1 VKGTLVARA
10 FGACALLVTLTTLA
24 ACNHTLIPG
33 STQQP
38 AASGSPTSQSST
50 TPATKCGPQFD
61 NPLPGMPPVL
71 NCDVYAA
78 TGPNMLS
85 PTVAKDPA
93 LVYVPDSYGTQVV
106 VISQK
111 TRKII
116 RTFQTGFLSQH
127 VVPSWDLK
135 TLWVNASAAN
145 QFVPIDPTT
154 GQPGSPIPE
163 TRPYNLYFTPNGQEA
178 VVMVEQ
184 NDIIRFANPYRFTK
198 IDDVQVPACKGPNHA
213 DFSANGRFFVVS
225 CEFSGVLVKIDTTTH
240 KVLGVLHLPAQA
252 IVPNAAPGM
261 GMSMPQDVRLSP
273 DGRTFYIAD
282 MGTNQVIRLNALTFK
297 IAGAIAMPKN
307 PHGIYF
313 SRDGNDM
320 YVSDRGAGEVS
331 VINWR
336 TNRIVQT
343 WVIPGGGS
351 PDMGGVSADGK
362 TLWLAGRYDG
372 VVYVFNTVTGKMIDK
387 ISVPESSPHG
397 LAVWPQPG
405 RYSLGHTGNM
415 R

>member
-1 VKGTLVARA
+1 M
-10 FGACALLVTLTTLA
+10 
-24 ACNHTLIPG
+24 IPG
-33 STQQP
+33 STQKP
-38 AASGSPTSQSST
+38 AGSHSPK
-50 TPATKCGPQFD
+50 PVVVPKCGPQFD

-71 NCDVYAA
+71 SCNVYEQ

-85 PTVAKDPA
+85 PAVANDPA
-93 LVYVPDSYGTQVV
+93 LVYVPDSYGTKVT
-106 VISQK
+106 VISQE

-127 VVPSWDLK
+127 VVPSYDLK

-145 QFVPIDPTT
+145 QFVPIDPVT
-154 GQPGSPIPE
+154 GRPGRPVAE
-163 TRPYNLYFTPNGQEA
+163 TRPYNLYFTPDGKQA
-178 VVMVEQ
+178 VVMVEE
-184 NDIIRFANPYRFTK
+184 NDIIRFANPHTFAK
-198 IDDVQVPACKGPNHA
+198 IDDVHVAACRGPNHA

-225 CEFSGVLVKIDTTTH
+225 CEFSGVLVKIDTLTH
-240 KVLGVLHLPAQA
+240 RVLGVLRLPSQA
-252 IVPNAAPGM
+252 IAPHADAAGM

-273 DGRTFYIAD
+273 DGSTFYIAD
-282 MGTNQVIRLNALTFK
+282 MGTNQLIRLDALTFK
-297 IAGAIAMPKN
+297 IKGAIGMPKN

-313 SRDGNDM
+313 SRDSRYM
-320 YVSDRGAGEVS
+320 YVSDRGAGKVS
-331 VINWR
+331 VIDWR
-336 TNRIVQT
+336 RNRIVAT

-362 TLWLAGRYDG
+362 TLWLSGRYDG
-372 VVYVFNTVTGKMIDK
+372 VVYVFNTVTGKLIDK
-387 ISVPESSPHG
+387 IAVPETSPHG